1 MNDIDTDNEL
11 PVLTDQVEP
20 DTKADPERR
29 GLEGLVRAL
38 SRQIIADVADIPAG
52 FLLANSPEIKQIHE
66 QHHEKL
72 AISTDGKVLL
82 CELTD
87 DINDL
92 LYRDLPQLLS
102 DEAVIEIFP
111 STPFVVQNA
120 LTMSSSEFEGDTSV
134 LDIQNEARSDAQRQ
148 LDGLIQRGIEEGASD
163 IHLVVERDEA
173 RVLYRIKRQLRD
185 RHLKMPHSRALA
197 MIRAAINYDA
207 ILGGGQ
213 ANRQFNPRVPESAS
227 FTTRLQDGRKVQI
240 RLQSAPTKNGG
251 FSVALRLLGAN
262 IKEQPTLLDL
272 NYLPEHVLIYK
283 QAATM
288 PFGAMVI
295 SGPTGSG
302 KSTTLRAALALVPK
316 DKRIFTFEDPVE
328 GNIPAASQV
337 PINEDNPD
345 TDWAAM
351 SKMSLRMDPDV
362 LMYGELRDKIV
373 AAIYVRAAGSGH
385 LVFTTLHTNSAVD
398 IIGTLA
404 SKGISYERMADPT
417 FLRVLGAQRL
427 IPQLCMA
434 CRLPARE
441 ALKNHIDEER
451 LSRHFANCYDKIYVQ
466 NPDGCPACDYSG
478 SARDTLIAEVINI
491 DGHDR
496 EFIFKGDT
504 NGWLKHLKAKGWP
517 DMKDHAEILVRSGA
531 VGVTTADKQLTT
543 GFGIDTANDIYD
555 YNAMRAFANKKHAE
569 GML

>member
-1 MNDIDTDNEL
+1 MHDIDTDNEL
-11 PVLTDQVEP
+11 PVLTDQLEP
-20 DTKADPERR
+20 EAATDLEHR
-29 GLEGLVRAL
+29 GLDGLVRAL

-52 FLLANSPEIKQIHE
+52 FLLASSPEIKQIHQ

-87 DINDL
+87 NINDL
-92 LYRDLPQLLS
+92 LYRDLPKALG
-102 DEAVIEIFP
+102 DEAVVEIFP
-111 STPFVVQNA
+111 CTPFVVQSA
-120 LTMSSSEFEGDTSV
+120 LNMASSEFEGDASV
-134 LDIQNEARSDAQRQ
+134 LDIQNEVRSDAQRQ

-163 IHLVVERDEA
+163 IHLIVERDEA
-173 RVLYRIKRQLRD
+173 KVLYRIKRQLRD
-185 RHLKMPHSRALA
+185 RKIRMPHSRALA

-213 ANRQFNPRVPESAS
+213 ANRQFNPRVPEGAS
-227 FTTRLQDGRKVQI
+227 FTTRLQDGRKIQI

-262 IKEQPTLLDL
+262 IKDQPTLQDL
-272 NYLPEHVLIYK
+272 NYLPEHVLIYQ

-302 KSTTLRAALALVPK
+302 KSTTLRAALALVPS
-316 DKRIFTFEDPVE
+316 DKRIYTFEDPVE
-328 GNIPAASQV
+328 GNIPTASQV
-337 PINEDNPD
+337 PINEENPD
-345 TDWAAM
+345 TDWASM
-351 SKMSLRMDPDV
+351 SKVSLRMDPDI

-373 AAIYVRAAGSGH
+373 AAIYVRAASSGH

-398 IIGTLA
+398 IIATLA
-404 SKGISYERMADPT
+404 DKGVSYQRMADPT

-427 IPQLCMA
+427 IPELCLS

-441 ALKNHIDEER
+441 ALSGHIDEER
-451 LSRHFANCYDKIYVQ
+451 LSRHFGSGYDEIYVQ
-466 NPDGCPACDYSG
+466 NPQGCHACDHSG

-491 DGHDR
+491 DGRDR
-496 EFIFKGDT
+496 EYIFKGDT
-504 NGWLKHLKAKGWP
+504 NAWLRHLKSKGWR
-517 DMKDHAEILVRSGA
+517 DMKDHAELLVRAGV

-555 YNAMRAFANKKHAE
+555 YNAHRAFAEK
-569 GML
+569 ML